1 MARPR
6 TQLSRAE
13 RRRLARMRAEG
24 RSARQIAA
32 ALERAPSTITR
43 ELKRN
48 AAAGGGYDPER
59 AQQQTRARRFRGSR
73 LERDAELRERVLAL
87 LDSGL
92 SPQRAAERLARDAG
106 RQVISPESIYR
117 FLRRRN

>member
-1 MARPR
+1 MPRPH
-6 TQLSRAE
+6 TQLSQAE
-13 RRRLARMRAEG
+13 RRTLARLRDQG

-32 ALERAPSTITR
+32 ALERAPSTVTR

-48 AAAGGGYDPER
+48 TPADGGYDPR
-59 AQQQTRARRFRGSR
+59 GAQAQTRARRFRGSR

-92 SPQRAAERLARDAG
+92 SPQRAAERLAREAG

-117 FLRRRN
+117 FLRRRE